1 MYLYDVCT
9 QGCNDCRNAKRERDF
24 LLTLSDKL
32 EKLLVG
38 LAEAVED
45 RGIQFVGKSG
55 VKNHS
60 TRYECCD
67 MKSAR

>member
-1 MYLYDVCT
+1 M
-9 QGCNDCRNAKRERDF
+9 
-24 LLTLSDKL
+24 LTLPDKL
-32 EKLLVG
+32 KKLLVG

-45 RGIQFVGKSG
+45 RVIQFVGKSG

-60 TRYECCD
+60 TCYECCD

>member
-1 MYLYDVCT
+1 M
-9 QGCNDCRNAKRERDF
+9 
-24 LLTLSDKL
+24 LTLSDKL

>member
-1 MYLYDVCT
+1 M
-9 QGCNDCRNAKRERDF
+9 
-24 LLTLSDKL
+24 LTLSDKL

-60 TRYECCD
+60 TRYECCESD
-67 MKSAR
+67 LRRHTDNLKIDISSN